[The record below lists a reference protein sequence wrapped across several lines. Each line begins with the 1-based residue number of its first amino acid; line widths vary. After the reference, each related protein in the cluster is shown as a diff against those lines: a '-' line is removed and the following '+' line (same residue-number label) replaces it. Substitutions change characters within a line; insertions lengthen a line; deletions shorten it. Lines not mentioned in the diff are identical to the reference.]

1 MADSILHHL
10 GRAALTYTGKK
21 INPET
26 ITMPL
31 PRRTFLKAGALA
43 ALALAAGGG
52 IYRFTHATPG
62 RFVLDGE
69 ARAAIDAIVPA
80 MLAGARPQDAAA
92 RRAAIALATQRV
104 HLANHG
110 LPLATQKEIQDLF
123 GLLALGPARRF
134 LAGVPVTWSAASAEQ
149 VGAFLQDWRQHRFGT
164 LQVAYHA
171 LHDLVLGAWYAD
183 PSTWAAIGYPGPIA
197 ELSA

>member
-1 MADSILHHL
+1 MAIS
-10 GRAALTYTGKK
+10 RRRFLTTGV
-21 INPET
+21 
-26 ITMPL
+26 
-31 PRRTFLKAGALA
+31 LA

-52 IYRFTHATPG
+52 IYRFMHPAPPLN
-62 RFVLDGE
+62 RFMLDGA

-80 MLAGARPQDAAA
+80 MLAGALPQDGAA
-92 RRAAIALATQRV
+92 RRAAIPLATERV
-104 HLANHG
+104 HQAILG

-123 GLLALGPARRF
+123 GLLALGPARRY
-134 LAGVPVTWSAASAEQ
+134 LAGVPNDWPSAATEQ
-149 VGAFLQDWRQHRFGT
+149 VGAFLQDWRTHRFAT

-183 PSTWAAIGYPGPIA
+183 PSSWAATGYPGPIK